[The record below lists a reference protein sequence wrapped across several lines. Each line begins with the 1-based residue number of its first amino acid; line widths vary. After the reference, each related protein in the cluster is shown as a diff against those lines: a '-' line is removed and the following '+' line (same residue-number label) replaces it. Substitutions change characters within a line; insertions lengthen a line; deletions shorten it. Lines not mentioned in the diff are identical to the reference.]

1 LASQGHTV
9 EQDEKMKEAAAS
21 VDTANMSVIT
31 VRLIELIQKMT
42 PIDRQR
48 LLDELEERL
57 LESKRSSPRER
68 YFKDVDF
75 VTQDRVFRGFIQN
88 ISAHGVLIETS
99 ESFVINQELTLAF
112 ELPKTG
118 EHIKVKGKIARILPE
133 GGFGV
138 KFDKPIESLEEK
150 KKEDEEDMQ

>member
-1 LASQGHTV
+1 MN
-9 EQDEKMKEAAAS
+9 KAAAK
-21 VDTANMSVIT
+21 VDTAHLSVIT
-31 VRLIELIQKMT
+31 IRLIELIQKME
-42 PIDRQR
+42 PFERQR

-57 LESKRSSPRER
+57 LDSKRNSRRER

-99 ESFVINQELTLAF
+99 ETFAIDQTLTLAF

-118 EHIKVKGKIARILPE
+118 EHVKITGKIARLLPE
-133 GGFGV
+133 GGFAV
-138 KFDKPIESLEEK
+138 KFDEPIESLEENTEEK
-150 KKEDEEDMQ
+150 DEDEEEIE

>member
-1 LASQGHTV
+1 
-9 EQDEKMKEAAAS
+9 MKQAALK
-21 VDTANMSVIT
+21 VDPDNMSVIT

-42 PIDRQR
+42 PVERQQ

-57 LESKRSSPRER
+57 LESKRLSPRER

-99 ESFVINQELTLAF
+99 ETFVLNQVLTLAF

-118 EHIKVKGKIARILPE
+118 EHVKVKGKIARILPE
-133 GGFGV
+133 GGFAV
-138 KFDKPIESLEEK
+138 KFDTPIESLEEK
-150 KKEDEEDMQ
+150 KEEKNPEEKDAK

>member
-1 LASQGHTV
+1 
-9 EQDEKMKEAAAS
+9 MKEAAGK
-21 VDTANMSVIT
+21 VDTGNMSVMT
-31 VRLIELIQKMT
+31 VRLIELFQKMS
-42 PIDRQR
+42 PLERQR

-57 LESKRSSPRER
+57 LDSKRHSPRER

-99 ESFVINQELTLAF
+99 ESFAVNQKLTLAF

-118 EHIKVKGKIARILPE
+118 QHIKVTGKIARILPE
-133 GGFGV
+133 GGFAV
-138 KFDKPIESLEEK
+138 EFDTPIQSLEEK
-150 KKEDEEDMQ
+150 KDQPDEEEIE